1 MKCPC
6 CGQEM
11 VLDDHRKI
19 DLMMCYNC
27 GYIEG
32 RTVEDK
38 AKRVTNYEHLLK
50 LNLNESAAFLARGL
64 GVSEQDAAAW
74 LERVSA

>member
-11 VLDDHRKI
+11 VMDGHRKI
-19 DLMMCYNC
+19 DLQMCYNC

-32 RTVEDK
+32 RTIDHQ
-38 AKRVTNYEHLLK
+38 ARHATNFEHLLK
-50 LNLNESAAFLARGL
+50 LNQDESAAFLAKGL
-64 GVSEQDAAAW
+64 GVAKEDAAAW
-74 LERVSA
+74 LARVSA

>member
-11 VLDDHRKI
+11 VLDGHRKI

-32 RTVEDK
+32 RRIEQP
-38 AKRVTNYEHLLK
+38 ARRVTNFEHLLK
-50 LNLNESAAFLARGL
+50 LDLNESTAFNSEGL
-64 GVSEQDAAAW
+64 GLPENQVASW
-74 LERVSA
+74 MGKVSA

>member
-1 MKCPC
+1 
-6 CGQEM
+6 M
-11 VLDDHRKI
+11 VLDGHRKI

-32 RTVEDK
+32 RTVDSTR
-38 AKRVTNYEHLLK
+38 KRITNYEHLLR
-50 LNLNESAAFLARGL
+50 LNLNESAAFLAKGL
-64 GVSEQDAAAW
+64 GVSEKDAAAW

>member
-11 VLDDHRKI
+11 VLDGHRKI

-32 RTVEDK
+32 RTVDHQP
-38 AKRVTNYEHLLK
+38 RHTTNFEHLLK
-50 LNLNESAAFLARGL
+50 LDLDESAVFLAEGL
-64 GVSEQDAAAW
+64 GIARQDAASW